1 MPDQIS
7 AYTHLQ
13 QMLHAWRV
21 KRQTI
26 ALVPTMGAL
35 HAGHL
40 ALVRE
45 AKEHAQAVVV
55 SIFVNP
61 TQFGENEDFSKYPR
75 QLEADV
81 EALADVGVDLVWAPS
96 VGEMYPEGFSTIIHV
111 ADVSEGMD
119 GEFRPGHFD
128 GVATVVNKLFNQ
140 IKPDVA
146 VFGEKD
152 YQQLCVINRMVR
164 DLNMDIEI
172 VGVPTVREKDG
183 LALSSRNAYLSEA
196 ERKIAPALQ
205 RILKE
210 TGEAIAKGENIEKAL
225 EDAKQQLI
233 VAGFKKVDYLEL
245 REEETLKIVDR
256 FGVPARLLVAAYL
269 GTTRLIDN
277 VRVK

>member
-13 QMLHAWRV
+13 EMLRVWRV

-35 HAGHL
+35 HVGHL

-45 AKEHAQAVVV
+45 AKKHAQAVVV

-61 TQFGENEDFSKYPR
+61 TQFGPSEDFSKYPR
-75 QLEADV
+75 QLQADIDLLG
-81 EALADVGVDLVWAPS
+81 EEGVDLVWAPGI
-96 VGEMYPEGFSTIIHV
+96 GEMYPEGFSTIIHV
-111 ADVSEGMD
+111 AGVSEGMD

-128 GVATVVNKLFNQ
+128 GVATVVNKLFHQ
-140 IKPDVA
+140 IRPDVA

-152 YQQLCVINRMVR
+152 YQQLCVIHRMVR
-164 DLNMDIEI
+164 DLNMHIEI

-183 LALSSRNAYLSEA
+183 LALSSRNAYLTEA
-196 ERKIAPALQ
+196 ERKIAPTLQ
-205 RILKE
+205 RVLKE
-210 TGEAIAKGENIEKAL
+210 TGEAIAKGADIQDAL
-225 EDAKQQLI
+225 NEGKQQLL

-245 REEETLKIVDR
+245 REEETLTPVTQ
-256 FGVPARLLVAAYL
+256 FGVPARLLVAAHL

-277 VRVK
+277 VRVT